1 MTDKEFKL
9 YLLLINDREF
19 YANLLVIEGEGYNM
33 IIDRD
38 QLSIFHVVRYYMSRN
53 IYDFLQLNSLDTV
66 RH

>member
-19 YANLLVIEGEGYNM
+19 YANLLVIEGERYNM

-38 QLSIFHVVRYYMSRN
+38 QLSIFHAVRYYMSRN
-53 IYDFLQLNSLDTV
+53 IYDFLQLNS
-66 RH
+66 